1 MGKLAVFMAMKRDM
15 AFDFEHE
22 LRSVRDLILGVQ
34 RLSGKELTLDIS
46 SPEGYVAGTRARA
59 QFVKALHAHLHEL
72 LVQYAHD
79 LARREPRARSSPGSV
94 GGSAWAERCSLPR
107 GEASRSGS
115 EGSHVRL
122 AAV

>member
-79 LARREPRARSSPGSV
+79 LARESLELGVHQGLLEEAL
-94 GGSAWAERCSLPR
+94 GGEMFSPR